1 MQLIQV
7 ASKCCAHE
15 VGCFLVV
22 DLKRGGGEL
31 LLCRSFLLCTLHEV
45 LRKSG
50 KGMIAGK
57 QVLKCLEL
65 VHLMK
70 STSSRT
76 CVQQRTHD
84 NALTFH

>member
-57 QVLKCLEL
+57 QVRKYLEL
-65 VHLMK
+65 VRLMK
-70 STSSRT
+70 SSPST